1 MEGQCGGS
9 SGARK
14 GLTPQAGGVLAAGS
28 PLLSCQSYKG
38 IASAEESHLAQ
49 DHPRG
54 LQVTADLCEGI
65 KVYPPRPSSGQCW
78 SIIQLQNFPCRGA
91 CGFEWGCILTQFLP
105 LLNFHLPSL
114 LPFLPPFLPDVD
126 SKSMRS
132 SALRLQNI
140 ISESALGGAQPA
152 QEFYEQFA
160 CPFKNVAQTFF
171 HVIKNFLET
180 ESWEEKAE
188 KRNKR
193 LRLG

>member
-65 KVYPPRPSSGQCW
+65 KVYPPRPSSGQC
-78 SIIQLQNFPCRGA
+78 
-91 CGFEWGCILTQFLP
+91 
-105 LLNFHLPSL
+105 
-114 LPFLPPFLPDVD
+114 
-126 SKSMRS
+126 
-132 SALRLQNI
+132 
-140 ISESALGGAQPA
+140 
-152 QEFYEQFA
+152 
-160 CPFKNVAQTFF
+160 
-171 HVIKNFLET
+171 
-180 ESWEEKAE
+180 
-188 KRNKR
+188 
-193 LRLG
+193 